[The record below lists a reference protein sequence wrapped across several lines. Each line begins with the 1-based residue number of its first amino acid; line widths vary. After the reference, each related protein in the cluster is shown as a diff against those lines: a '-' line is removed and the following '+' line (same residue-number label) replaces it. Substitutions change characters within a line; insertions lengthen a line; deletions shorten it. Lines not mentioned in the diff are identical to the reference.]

1 MRQVHSARTLNP
13 NTQDTDIQPFV
24 VHLVDVTFAKGD
36 KATVLVNAR
45 DPLDA
50 MDQVQLL
57 SEEAVRGLPR
67 YEEGAF
73 VFGAA

>member
-1 MRQVHSARTLNP
+1 MRQVHSASAFNP
-13 NTQDTDIQPFV
+13 NYENNPFD
-24 VHLVDVTFAKGD
+24 LYKVDVTFAKGD
-36 KATVLVNAR
+36 KATVVVNAR

-67 YEEGAF
+67 YDPKAHYCF
-73 VFGAA
+73 YWAA